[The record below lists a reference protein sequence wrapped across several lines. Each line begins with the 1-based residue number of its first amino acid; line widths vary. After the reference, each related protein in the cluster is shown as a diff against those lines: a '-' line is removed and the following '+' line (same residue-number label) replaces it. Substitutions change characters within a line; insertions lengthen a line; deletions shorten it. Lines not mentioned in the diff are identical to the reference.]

1 MPKRDREDAESSAA
15 PAKKVRKG
23 FSVGPENLPDGQ
35 HKRKAQQ
42 IKRNLIEKAKLKK
55 EYAKVKAAHEAETP
69 SAADPEA
76 STVSEPHPDRQIMID
91 QGPRDENEERE
102 EANFERRRRKP
113 KVVPFQRE
121 QRRADQAKAEAEAR
135 RKAIEQANNER
146 QQKLEEREK
155 FRRAMA
161 KAKTPGRDG
170 KRKLGRES
178 TVLLEKVRKIVGGQ

>member
-15 PAKKVRKG
+15 PAKKNRKG

-69 SAADPEA
+69 TAAETEA
-76 STVSEPHPDRQIMID
+76 STEPHPDRQIMID

-102 EANFERRRRKP
+102 EVRFERRRKP
-113 KVVPFQRE
+113 KAIPFQRE
-121 QRRADQAKAEAEAR
+121 QRRAEQAKAEAEAR
-135 RKAIEQANNER
+135 RKAIEDANKER
-146 QQKLEEREK
+146 QQKLEERER
-155 FRRAMA
+155 FRKAMA

-178 TVLLEKVRKIVGGQ
+178 TVLLEKVRKMVGGQ

>member
-1 MPKRDREDAESSAA
+1 MPKRDREDADASTA
-15 PAKKVRKG
+15 PAKKSRKG
-23 FSVGPENLPDGQ
+23 FSVGPENLPEGQ

-55 EYAKVKAAHEAETP
+55 EYAKVKAAHEAEVT
-69 SAADPEA
+69 AEPET
-76 STVSEPHPDRQIMID
+76 TVSEPHPDRQILIE
-91 QGPRDENEERE
+91 QGPQDEVEEKERQQGT
-102 EANFERRRRKP
+102 FERRQRKP
-113 KVVPFQRE
+113 KVAPFARE

-135 RKAIEQANNER
+135 RKAIEEADLQR
-146 QQKLEEREK
+146 QQKLEERDK

-178 TVLLEKVRKIVGGQ
+178 TVLLEKVRKMVGGQ

>member
-1 MPKRDREDAESSAA
+1 MPKRDREEAETSST

-55 EYAKVKAAHEAETP
+55 EYAKVKAAHDAEKPT
-69 SAADPEA
+69 AADAEIT
-76 STVSEPHPDRQIMID
+76 TVSEPHPDRQIMID

-102 EANFERRRRKP
+102 ASSFERKRRKP
-113 KVVPFQRE
+113 KAITFQRE
-121 QRRADQAKAEAEAR
+121 QRRAEQAKAEAEAR
-135 RKAIEQANNER
+135 RKAIEEANKER
-146 QQKLEEREK
+146 QQKLEERER
-155 FRRAMA
+155 FRKAMA

-170 KRKLGRES
+170 QRKLGRES
-178 TVLLEKVRKIVGGQ
+178 TVLLEKVRKMVGGQ

>member
-1 MPKRDREDAESSAA
+1 MPKRDREDADSSTA
-15 PAKKVRKG
+15 PANKIRKG

-55 EYAKVKAAHEAETP
+55 EYAKLKAAHQAETP
-69 SAADPEA
+69 VDTEA

-91 QGPRDENEERE
+91 QGPREEEDRE
-102 EANFERRRRKP
+102 EASFERRRRKP
-113 KVVPFQRE
+113 KTIPFQRE
-121 QRRADQAKAEAEAR
+121 QRRAERAKAEAEAR
-135 RKAIEQANNER
+135 REAIEQANKER

-178 TVLLEKVRKIVGGQ
+178 TVLLERVRKMVGGQ

>member
-1 MPKRDREDAESSAA
+1 MPKRDREDADASTA
-15 PAKKVRKG
+15 PAKKSRKG
-23 FSVGPENLPDGQ
+23 FSVGPENLPEGQ

-55 EYAKVKAAHEAETP
+55 EYAKVKAAHEAETT
-69 SAADPEA
+69 ADPETTA
-76 STVSEPHPDRQIMID
+76 VSEPHPDRQILIE
-91 QGPRDENEERE
+91 QGPRDEDEERQQGT
-102 EANFERRRRKP
+102 FERRQRKP
-113 KVVPFQRE
+113 KVAPFARE

-135 RKAIEQANNER
+135 RKAIEEANQQR

-178 TVLLEKVRKIVGGQ
+178 TVLLEKVRKMVGGT